1 MIRATHDDEQI
12 VEKRMHIRSLS
23 MIQTMT
29 LCRKCAQY
37 DAQESTCKG
46 LQTNVVKSWAPR
58 QCLKLISGVIFQFS

>member
-29 LCRKCAQY
+29 LCGKCAQY

-46 LQTNVVKSWAPR
+46 LQN
-58 QCLKLISGVIFQFS
+58 